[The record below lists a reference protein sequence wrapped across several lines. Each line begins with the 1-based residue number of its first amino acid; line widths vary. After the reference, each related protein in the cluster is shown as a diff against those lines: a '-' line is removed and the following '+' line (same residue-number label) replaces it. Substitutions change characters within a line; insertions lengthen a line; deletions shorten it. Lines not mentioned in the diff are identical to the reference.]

1 MSLRVVAAAALSA
14 AMLSVTGCP
23 SPSEPSACTPG
34 QSVSCTCAGGSTS
47 AQICRADGSGFEAC
61 QCVGTPDSAA
71 RDGGTAERDVGMDGG
86 PEDTGTIALDD
97 TGVDA
102 GAEDAGV
109 APDAGIDG
117 GLDDAGT
124 ITLPPDATIITVP
137 PDAAS
142 VIVSVDASTSRDAFR
157 SPDTN
162 PAAVCSMYPGITPTL
177 VSAIPA
183 SCTPRCAAATLDAVN
198 LCVEGSPPSCVN
210 TAIMSD
216 MTPTISMPFGATDID
231 LDCGTCFDINRFH
244 CFSLVCMT
252 QSPAYLG
259 CDPGRDADM
268 CMGELTALQTCL
280 NGIPV
285 GSSRETTLN
294 ECFATEVT
302 ACFDVGGGFA
312 PGGASVRPTS
322 ALRASANR
330 IRASLR

>member
-86 PEDTGTIALDD
+86 PSDTGTIALDD
-97 TGVDA
+97 TGIDA
-102 GAEDAGV
+102 GTEDASV
-109 APDAGIDG
+109 ASDAGIDG

-142 VIVSVDASTSRDAFR
+142 VIVLVDASTSRDAFR
-157 SPDTN
+157 ADTR
-162 PAAVCSMYPGITPTL
+162 PPAVCSTYAGVTTT
-177 VSAIPA
+177 AIPA
-183 SCTPRCAAATLDAVN
+183 IPATCTPRCSAATLDAVN
-198 LCVEGSPPSCVN
+198 LCTETSPPSCLN
-210 TAIMSD
+210 TAIASD
-216 MTPTISMPFGATDID
+216 MTPTISMPVGTTAVD

-244 CFSLVCMT
+244 CFTRVCMT
-252 QSPAYLG
+252 QAPTAFL
-259 CDPGRDADM
+259 CDPATDADA
-268 CMGELTALQTCL
+268 CMGEFTALQTCL

-294 ECFATEVT
+294 ECFASEVT
-302 ACFDVGGGFA
+302 GCFDVGGGFA
-312 PGGASVRPTS
+312 PGGASVRPTN
-322 ALRASANR
+322 ALRAPADR